1 MILGKNDETKGFRV
15 HLPQERIVITT
26 QHVRN
31 VETLKSDQNAQ
42 LQAQLERAD
51 PGLRRAVLKQ
61 GEVANRKEP
70 ETALPQREQITG
82 KSKKISAKSKK
93 SSIKAT
99 MVDEDSSKSID
110 SDRDVEQLPVEDET
124 FPHIRT
130 RNMGL
135 KHVPVSRVSAVLLK
149 DPKIYRDAI
158 KDPRVEQW
166 KEAMLTEIEA
176 LEHNDT
182 WEVVQKPR
190 DAKLLYSKWV
200 YKLKIHADG
209 TLESYKARLVARGD
223 EQVYG
228 VDYTYTF
235 SAVMEMISGK
245 VILAVSRIWGV
256 PARHG
261 DVPSSYVKAEKEG
274 DSAGDGH

>member
-1 MILGKNDETKGFRV
+1 M
-15 HLPQERIVITT
+15 
-26 QHVRN
+26 
-31 VETLKSDQNAQ
+31 
-42 LQAQLERAD
+42 
-51 PGLRRAVLKQ
+51 
-61 GEVANRKEP
+61 
-70 ETALPQREQITG
+70 
-82 KSKKISAKSKK
+82 
-93 SSIKAT
+93 
-99 MVDEDSSKSID
+99 
-110 SDRDVEQLPVEDET
+110 
-124 FPHIRT
+124 RT
-130 RNMGL
+130 RNIGF
-135 KHVPVSRVSAVLLK
+135 KHVSVSRVSAVLLK

-209 TLESYKARLVARGD
+209 TIESYKARLVARGD

-228 VDYTYTF
+228 VDYRYTS

-245 VILAVSRIWGV
+245 VILAVSRT
-256 PARHG
+256 
-261 DVPSSYVKAEKEG
+261 
-274 DSAGDGH
+274 